1 MEQIRIV
8 CFGDSNTWG
17 YDPRTSERFPQKVR
31 WTGLLQEKLGRK
43 YQVIEEGQ
51 NGRTIA
57 TEDPC
62 EGEKNG
68 LNMIV
73 PCMESQK
80 PFDLLILMLGTN
92 DFKGKFGY
100 CAMDVAGEMERM
112 LEKIRIYGKY
122 HMTKEPRILLVSPV
136 HVGET
141 IRESWLGE
149 CFGYEHAVR
158 VSRELAEWYAHLAK
172 TYGCDFMDASEFAKV
187 GGTDAIHLEK
197 EGHAALA
204 GAMECYVRR
213 IFEV

>member
-68 LNMIV
+68 LNMIA
-73 PCMESQK
+73 
-80 PFDLLILMLGTN
+80 IINLMWG
-92 DFKGKFGY
+92 
-100 CAMDVAGEMERM
+100 
-112 LEKIRIYGKY
+112 
-122 HMTKEPRILLVSPV
+122 
-136 HVGET
+136 
-141 IRESWLGE
+141 SWL
-149 CFGYEHAVR
+149 
-158 VSRELAEWYAHLAK
+158 
-172 TYGCDFMDASEFAKV
+172 
-187 GGTDAIHLEK
+187 
-197 EGHAALA
+197 
-204 GAMECYVRR
+204 
-213 IFEV
+213 